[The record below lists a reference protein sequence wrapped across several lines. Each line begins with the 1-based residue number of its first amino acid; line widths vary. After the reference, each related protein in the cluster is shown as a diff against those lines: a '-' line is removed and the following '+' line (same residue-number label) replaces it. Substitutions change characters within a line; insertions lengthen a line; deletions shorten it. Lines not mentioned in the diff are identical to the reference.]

1 MEREFDPGYQRRPYR
16 QLVADYPDESVYP
29 IDAIPARDL
38 PPGLPP
44 WMGALDAW
52 AIRSGETK
60 QMKRASITVTVPTV
74 ARTWPP
80 VPG

>member
-1 MEREFDPGYQRRPYR
+1 
-16 QLVADYPDESVYP
+16 
-29 IDAIPARDL
+29 
-38 PPGLPP
+38 
-44 WMGALDAW
+44 MGALDAW

-80 VPG
+80 VPE